1 MLCLR
6 FLDVLRTH
14 AADSSRK
21 FKVAYETAQHLLRH
35 WYLLFVVNTGSKTDG
50 EYEVQES
57 CTRCCPIQRMYLGFP
72 LYLGPSL
79 WNGSSK
85 DHCSISSPSIDIC
98 TVDLQMLAGNWLG
111 SFMDATWSRSRGW
124 SYGFWDLNFC

>member
-85 DHCSISSPSIDIC
+85 DHCSISSPSIDTLVIFRC
-98 TVDLQMLAGNWLG
+98 QQVTGLEALWMPHGPDQGAGPMVSG
-111 SFMDATWSRSRGW
+111 T
-124 SYGFWDLNFC
+124 